1 MKKIKK
7 NSLKFKFILSIGIIT
22 VSVLIV
28 ASAVM
33 LMVSMNLFWDST
45 ESSLE
50 QSLQIGKVRTSEWFS
65 DKELLLTT
73 ISEDMRLFEISQKDE
88 IEKYFSHY
96 INKYDFMIS
105 AYIGT
110 PDNRLYSG
118 DFWVPDADYNVLTRE
133 WYVKAKEAGKIYY
146 TPPYIDATTGKMIIS
161 LSMPAKDKNGAYM
174 GVVAI
179 DITLDALVDYISNEK
194 ILNTTGKAFLLDSAD
209 NFIVHENEKF
219 LPRISGENEIYKNF
233 RDSGIQAEH
242 KKNEQGFSLEKG
254 KDYDKHKKYIAIT
267 AIPQNGW
274 TYGFSVPIS
283 DFYPAFYGLILKLGA
298 ISLLLVILAVGI
310 SYYITKRMIEPIYGI
325 IDAAGKLATGDV
337 NLRVDIHTGDE
348 LEALSN
354 QFNLMIAS
362 THDQIEAMQRLADGD
377 LTAIISP
384 KSPEDILS
392 IAINSVTEELKTLIG
407 DIHSAATQV
416 DASSGQVAEGAQT
429 LAEGAAE
436 QSSSIEELSVSVTN
450 VSEQVNK
457 NAEISK
463 QAVEHAQYTVEKV
476 QESTEKMQE
485 MLSAMKEMSEAS
497 NEIRSIIQ
505 VIQEI
510 AAQTNLLA
518 LNATIEAA
526 RAGNA
531 GKGFAVV
538 ADAVRELAG
547 RSAEAVKQTTTLIE
561 ISVEAVS
568 KGSRIAKDTAVA
580 LDDVSKKTEQ
590 VKTVIKGIE
599 EVSQEQAEAITQI
612 TEVIDQICAVV
623 QNNAAAVQESSA
635 SSEELSA
642 QAAMLFKEI
651 DKFRVT
657 KQTANT
663 IAELP
668 VSAS

>member
-1 MKKIKK
+1 MKKIAK

-22 VSVLIV
+22 VGVLIV

-45 ESSLE
+45 ERSLE
-50 QSLQIGKVRTSEWFS
+50 QSLQMGQVRTSEWFS

-73 ISEDMRLFEISQKDE
+73 ISEDMRLFELSQKDE
-88 IEKYFSHY
+88 IEKYFNHY
-96 INKYDFMIS
+96 INKYDYMLS

-133 WYVKAKEAGKIYY
+133 WYVKAQEAGKIYY

-161 LSMPAKDKNGAYM
+161 LSMPAKDKHGAYL

-179 DITLDALVDYISNEK
+179 DITLDALMDYISNEK

-209 NFIVHENEKF
+209 NFIAHENKKF
-219 LPRISGENEIYKNF
+219 LPRISGENEIYVKF
-233 RDSGIQAEH
+233 SDSGIQAER
-242 KKNEQGFSLEKG
+242 KQNEQGFSLEKG
-254 KDYDKHKKYIAIT
+254 KDYDKQKKYIATI

-283 DFYPAFYGLILKLGA
+283 DFYPAFYDLILKLGA
-298 ISLLLVILAVGI
+298 VSLLLVILAVGI
-310 SYYITKRMIEPIYGI
+310 SYYITKRMIAPIYDI
-325 IDAAGKLATGDV
+325 IDTAGKLATGDV
-337 NLRVDIHTGDE
+337 NVRIDVHTGDE

-362 THDQIEAMQRLADGD
+362 THDQIEAVQRLADGD
-377 LTAIISP
+377 LTANISP
-384 KSPEDILS
+384 KSPEDMLS
-392 IAINSVTEELKTLIG
+392 ITINNVTEDLRKLIG
-407 DIHSAATQV
+407 DIHSATTLV
-416 DASSGQVAEGAQT
+416 DSSSGHVAEGAQT
-429 LAEGAAE
+429 LAKGAAE
-436 QSSSIEELSVSVTN
+436 QASSIEDLSISVTN

-457 NAEISK
+457 NAEHAR
-463 QAVEHAQYTVEKV
+463 QAADYAQYTVAKV

-485 MLSAMKEMSEAS
+485 MLSAMEEMNEAS
-497 NEIRSIIQ
+497 KEIRSIIQ
-505 VIQEI
+505 VIKGI
-510 AAQTNLLA
+510 ATQTNLLA
-518 LNATIEAA
+518 LNAAIEAA

-538 ADAVRELAG
+538 AHAVRDLAG

-561 ISVEAVS
+561 LSVEAVS
-568 KGSRIAKDTAVA
+568 KGFQIAEDTAVA
-580 LDDVSKKTEQ
+580 LEDVSKKTEQ

-599 EVSQEQAEAITQI
+599 EASQEQAVAISQITQG
-612 TEVIDQICAVV
+612 IDQICAVV
-623 QNNAAAVQESSA
+623 QTNAAAAQECAA

-642 QAAMLFKEI
+642 QADMLYKEM
-651 DKFRVT
+651 DKFRLT
-657 KQTANT
+657 
-663 IAELP
+663 
-668 VSAS
+668 